1 MNIDIITEVAQLIRN
16 ASTDEQARKIL
27 VENISSLLLSDEV
40 KIVVDDNTDFYEKEQ
55 DEFNI
60 DNSEKRKT
68 IYIKEKSGNLEYE
81 RIITV
86 NSSELEEIIKQ
97 GYVSHIECPK
107 NHVFSKKRMLESI
120 KNNNSD

>member
-97 GYVSHIECPK
+97 GYVSHIECKK
-107 NHVFSKKRMLESI
+107 NHVFSKKRMLEAI
-120 KNNNSD
+120 KNINSD

>member
-55 DEFNI
+55 DEFYI

-107 NHVFSKKRMLESI
+107 NHVFSKKRMLEAI
-120 KNNNSD
+120 KNINSD

>member
-86 NSSELEEIIKQ
+86 NSSELKEIIKQ
-97 GYVSHIECPK
+97 GYVAHIECPK
-107 NHVFSKKRMLESI
+107 NHVFSKKRMLEAI
-120 KNNNSD
+120 KNINSD